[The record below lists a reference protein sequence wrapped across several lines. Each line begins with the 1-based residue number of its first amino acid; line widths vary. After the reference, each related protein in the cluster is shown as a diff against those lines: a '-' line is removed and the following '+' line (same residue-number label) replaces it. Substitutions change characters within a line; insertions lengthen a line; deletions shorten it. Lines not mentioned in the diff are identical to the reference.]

1 MTYKGDCMPRV
12 CVCVCASYVC
22 LVPDKVPEVSVLH
35 VWQHHQR
42 RALRG
47 QTDPQE
53 RQHVGVAEVL
63 HDDPLLQEL
72 RHLLQVSNP

>member
-1 MTYKGDCMPRV
+1 M
-12 CVCVCASYVC
+12 C
-22 LVPDKVPEVSVLH
+22 LVPDKVPEVTVLH

-72 RHLLQVSNP
+72 RHLLQVSNPLNTARFYRIVYLFITFI